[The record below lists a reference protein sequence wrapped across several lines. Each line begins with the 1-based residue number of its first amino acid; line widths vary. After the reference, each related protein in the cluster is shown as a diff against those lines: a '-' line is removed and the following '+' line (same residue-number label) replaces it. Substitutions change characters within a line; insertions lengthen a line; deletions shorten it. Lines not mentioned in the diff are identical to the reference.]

1 MQKSLRR
8 SAYRTATVPGAGR
21 IRCEFVDDN
30 GDSVR
35 RSNLALEAFSVT
47 CVPLASLAGALVT
60 ASGCNNNA
68 YGMYGIA
75 IDANAVDGSDG
86 SDGSI
91 AIAIAAVA

>member
-21 IRCEFVDDN
+21 IRFEFVDDD
-30 GDSVR
+30 GEPAR
-35 RSNLALEAFSVT
+35 TSNLALEAFNAT
-47 CVPLASLAGALVT
+47 CVRLASLAGALAT
-60 ASGCNNNA
+60 ASGCDNNA

-75 IDANAVDGSDG
+75 IDANAVAGSG
-86 SDGSI
+86 GPIVI